1 MAKRRFCAEICG
13 IAVTVAFGAWAQDP
27 PATEAAGSV
36 SLSTGDGVSADA
48 SATEPA
54 PATEPAVEP
63 VAVGP
68 APAAASEPYEPY
80 EPGFPPEGNVL
91 ELGVFGGVFLPSP
104 IHNLRNQSYRHRE
117 YELGAEGG
125 GRLGYYPLSW
135 LGIEGELM
143 AAGSKVKETS
153 AEAVLYGYRG
163 FLVLQVPTNYIAPF
177 AVAGAGRVGGISGAM
192 GNDVDQGF
200 LFGLGAKIPFTHALG
215 MRIDLRDNLL
225 PNSHVGKGQSH
236 NFEALIGLS
245 ATIERTR
252 KELPPPPPDS
262 DHDGVVDSDDRC
274 PNDAGVAP
282 SGCPADS
289 DSDGV
294 LDRDDYCPREAGP
307 APKGCPVI
315 DADPDK
321 DGIPLPCDVCPN
333 EPGVKPD
340 GCPVRDTDGDGIF
353 DDKDKCPNEPE
364 TKNGFDDSDGCPDKV
379 PDVVQKFSGVVQ
391 GISFQQGKAVIQ
403 PTSTRTLTNALK
415 VLQDYPTVGIE
426 VSGHTSSE
434 GDASVNEQL
443 SQDRADAVKAWL
455 VERGIDSS
463 RITTRGAGSS
473 EPIGD
478 NATKAGREKNRRIE
492 FKVKQ

>member
-1 MAKRRFCAEICG
+1 MAKRGFGLEICG
-13 IAVTVAFGAWAQDP
+13 VAI
-27 PATEAAGSV
+27 TIAAGAMAQETPAADASAGV
-36 SLSTGDGVSADA
+36 SLSTSDGASADA
-48 SATEPA
+48 AASAPAAEPA
-54 PATEPAVEP
+54 PPP
-63 VAVGP
+63 VAAPP
-68 APAAASEPYEPY
+68 APYEPY

-91 ELGVFGGVFLPSP
+91 ELGIFGGVFLPSP
-104 IHNLRNQSYRHRE
+104 IHSLRNQSYPRQE
-117 YELGAEGG
+117 YDPGAEGG

-143 AAGSKVKETS
+143 AASSMVKNTNT
-153 AEAVLYGYRG
+153 AAVLYGYRA
-163 FLVLQVPTNYIAPF
+163 FLVLQAPTRYIAPF
-177 AVAGAGRVGGISGAM
+177 AVAGAGRVGGISRAM
-192 GNDVDQGF
+192 GNDVDTGF
-200 LFGLGAKIPFTHALG
+200 LFGLGAKIPFTHAIG

-225 PNSHVGKGQSH
+225 PNSHAGDGQSH
-236 NFEALIGLS
+236 NFEALLGLT

-262 DHDGVVDSDDRC
+262 DHDGVVDADDRC

-315 DADPDK
+315 DPDPDK

-340 GCPVRDTDGDGIF
+340 GCPVRDADGDGIF

-364 TKNGFDDSDGCPDKV
+364 TKNGFDDTDGCPDKV

-415 VLQDYPTVGIE
+415 VLQDYPSVGIE
-426 VSGHTSSE
+426 ISGHTSSE
-434 GDASVNEQL
+434 GDKSVNDQL

-455 VERGIDSS
+455 VERGIDGS
-463 RITTRGAGSS
+463 RITTRGAGSN

-478 NATKAGREKNRRIE
+478 NATRAGREKNRRIE